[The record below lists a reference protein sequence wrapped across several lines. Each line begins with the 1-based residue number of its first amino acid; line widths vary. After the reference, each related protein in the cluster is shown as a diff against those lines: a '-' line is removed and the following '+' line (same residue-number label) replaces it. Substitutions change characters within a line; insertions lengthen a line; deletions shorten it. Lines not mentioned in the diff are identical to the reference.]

1 MKTPKELEPLLP
13 SLQAVQSLI
22 DHFKKRGI
30 VIGGAAICLLGE
42 PRMTAD
48 VDALL
53 LVSIEDV
60 QELLKTAQQIGFVP
74 RVKNVEQ
81 FARKNRV
88 VLLRHEPSGTDVD
101 ISLGALPFEQEA
113 VQRSQLVRTGNL
125 RVRVPTVEDLIILK
139 AIAHRPKD
147 LLDVRNLVALYSGL
161 DFKRIENW
169 VRQFADLMEGPELWN
184 DIAPMLRKK

>member
-1 MKTPKELEPLLP
+1 
-13 SLQAVQSLI
+13 
-22 DHFKKRGI
+22 
-30 VIGGAAICLLGE
+30 
-42 PRMTAD
+42 MTAD

-169 VRQFADLMEGPELWN
+169 VRQFADLMEAPELWN